1 VLWRAGIL
9 ALGMAG
15 MAWGGMTE
23 QAYVG
28 VDAGLLTQVRMGFET
43 APDSAAATQSL
54 LTRLDD
60 RLPPDPADWPPV
72 FRAYRAALEGLTGKH
87 SARPWTKYRRTK
99 SALAMWDGLVEAHP
113 ESVEM
118 RMLRYSFASQLP
130 DFFDQQPR
138 AAADLT
144 ILTDLLERAEDPH
157 VTETFRQDSIRWIL
171 RNGGPTPGQRRR
183 LEALLDD
190 LE

>member
-1 VLWRAGIL
+1 
-9 ALGMAG
+9 
-15 MAWGGMTE
+15 MAWGGTVE
-23 QAYVG
+23 SAYEG
-28 VDAGLLTQVRMGFET
+28 ANADLLAHVRTGFES

-72 FRAYRAALEGLTGKH
+72 FRAYRAALEGLSGKH

-99 SALAMWDGLVEAHP
+99 AALAMWDGLVEAHP
-113 ESVEM
+113 ESIEM

-130 DFFDQQPR
+130 DFFDQQAR
-138 AAADLT
+138 ATADLDV
-144 ILTDLLERAEDPH
+144 LTNLLERAEDPH
-157 VTETFRQDSIRWIL
+157 VTEAFRQDSIRWIL

-183 LEALLDD
+183 LEALFDD